1 MYIYRV
7 FIILDKKEGYD
18 TMETRGD
25 YQKRWRQILLIRP
38 YYRADGRTA
47 SKIFYLD
54 GSSDDL
60 YCRCEQVVAELAQVF
75 YTTVPL
81 AQKRAS
87 KLLGESKER
96 KVPILLHED
105 FCLVPL
111 KFREE
116 KQKNTGTI
124 GYVVL
129 RHVTEVE
136 HHLSGVRLHFRNS
149 KVHADIP
156 QRRVTVTKQLKRA
169 GLLLYN
175 FQQEQSRLEQ
185 EQAAG
190 KKSTKKQKK
199 TDDRQQRLW

>member
-1 MYIYRV
+1 
-7 FIILDKKEGYD
+7 
-18 TMETRGD
+18 MEKRGD

-47 SKIFYLD
+47 SKILYLD

-60 YCRCEQVVAELAQVF
+60 YCRCEQVVAELAQFF
-75 YTTVPL
+75 YTTISL

-136 HHLSGVRLHFRNS
+136 HHLSGVRIHFRNS
-149 KVHADIP
+149 KEHFDIP
-156 QRRVTVTKQLKRA
+156 QRRATVTKQLKRA
-169 GLLLYN
+169 RLLHYN
-175 FQQEQSRLEQ
+175 FQQEQRSLEQ
-185 EQAAG
+185 EEV

-199 TDDRQQRLW
+199 SDDIQQKPW